1 MSVEGEVKKKE
12 KHPLYVPRIPV
23 KDPEFM
29 SEVPERLKN
38 KDFPGFPS
46 TSVFVGMPGS
56 GKTNTFI
63 HMLTSPL
70 FWNKFFDKI
79 YLFGPTV
86 KSDQLYEIIKVP
98 DEQIVA
104 DQNEFLPK
112 LKEALDEQQAM
123 MESSKSEAPKLLFVF
138 EDITS
143 YYDKIQKKPEFARCY
158 TQVRHLKGCSV
169 SMVHKYKAFNRTARM
184 STQHILVWKC
194 NKTEIKQLYEDFGPT
209 SLTEKEWFDLVR
221 YCHEPTEDCDKP
233 FLYINMFAP
242 EKTRFR
248 KCFTEILQL
257 EDAVMEGKKLAK
269 EDGPKAEES
278 KLLGKRRTLDAA
290 PTTEARRKKEE
301 SINKIIDKEV
311 EYF

>member
-112 LKEALDEQQAM
+112 LKEALDQQQAM

-248 KCFTEILQL
+248 KCFTEILEL
-257 EDAVMEGKKLAK
+257 EDAVLEGKKLAK
-269 EDGPKAEES
+269 EDGSKSEES
-278 KLLGKRRTLDAA
+278 KLLGKRKTLDAA
-290 PTTEARRKKEE
+290 PTPEARRKKEE
-301 SINKIIDKEV
+301 TLNKIIEKEV

>member
-1 MSVEGEVKKKE
+1 MQVPEKEKKE
-12 KHPLYVPRIPV
+12 RHPLYVDRVPV

-29 SEVPERLKN
+29 SEVPERMKN

-46 TSVFVGMPGS
+46 CSVFVGMPGS

-63 HMLTSPL
+63 YMLTSPH
-70 FWNKFFDKI
+70 FWSKFFDKI
-79 YLFGPTV
+79 YFFGPTV
-86 KSDQLYEIIKVP
+86 KSDQLYETVKIP
-98 DEQIVA
+98 DEQIVS

-112 LKEALDEQQAM
+112 LKEALDQQQAM
-123 MESSKSEAPKLLFVF
+123 MEGTKKDAPKVLFVF

-158 TQVRHLKGCSV
+158 TQVRHLKGSSV
-169 SMVHKYKAFNRTARM
+169 AMVHKYKAFNRTARM

-194 NKTEIKQLYEDFGPT
+194 NKTEMKQLYEDYGPT
-209 SLTEKEWFDLVR
+209 TLTEKEWFDLVR

-248 KCFTEILQL
+248 KCFTEILML
-257 EDAVMEGKKLAK
+257 KDAVNQGKMLKK
-269 EDGPKAEES
+269 EDLPKELSLAGDR
-278 KLLGKRRTLDAA
+278 KRKRRDF
-290 PTTEARRKKEE
+290 TEEREMQKQKFIKELATPE
-301 SINKIIDKEV
+301 TPI
-311 EYF
+311 

>member
-1 MSVEGEVKKKE
+1 
-12 KHPLYVPRIPV
+12 
-23 KDPEFM
+23 
-29 SEVPERLKN
+29 
-38 KDFPGFPS
+38 
-46 TSVFVGMPGS
+46 
-56 GKTNTFI
+56 
-63 HMLTSPL
+63 MLTSPL

-86 KSDQLYEIIKVP
+86 KSDQLYEVVKVP
-98 DEQIVA
+98 DDQIVA
-104 DQNEFLPK
+104 DQTEFLPK
-112 LKEALDEQQAM
+112 LKEALDQQQAM
-123 MESSKSEAPKLLFVF
+123 MESSKSEAPKILFVF

-209 SLTEKEWFDLVR
+209 QLSEKEWYDLVR

-248 KCFTEILQL
+248 KCFTEILEL
-257 EDAVMEGKKLAK
+257 EDAVAEGKKLAK
-269 EDGPKAEES
+269 EDPMSSGS
-278 KLLGKRRTLDAA
+278 KVLGKRKGDGA
-290 PTTEARRKKEE
+290 PSSDSRRRKTEQ
-301 SINKIIDKEV
+301 INKLVEHEV
-311 EYF
+311 DNF